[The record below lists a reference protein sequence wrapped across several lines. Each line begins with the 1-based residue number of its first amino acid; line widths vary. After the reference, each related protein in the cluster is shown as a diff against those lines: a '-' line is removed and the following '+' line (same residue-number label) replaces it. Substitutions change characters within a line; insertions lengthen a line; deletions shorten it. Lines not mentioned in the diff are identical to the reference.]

1 MLVAAA
7 VLPHPPILVPAVA
20 AGAAAELDELRDA
33 CRRAVKAVAASSPD
47 VTYLVGVDS
56 APHATSFAPWGVD
69 EPVDVPEPLPLPLL
83 VGAWLTA
90 GTSRSFV
97 VVADELEPQ
106 ECAELGA
113 ELAGSAGR
121 VAIIAMG
128 DGSARLS
135 EKAPGY
141 LDDRAAGYDDAAARA
156 LRQADAEALL
166 GLDPWL
172 ARDLQVA
179 GRAPW
184 QVLAGAA
191 TALDPSLVED
201 LWHGAPYGVGYH
213 VVTWSWNNNEK

>member
-1 MLVAAA
+1 VLVAAA
-7 VLPHPPILVPAVA
+7 VLPHPPMLVPAVA

-33 CRRAVKAVAASSPD
+33 CRRAVRTAAAASPEL
-47 VTYLVGVDS
+47 TYLLGVDT
-56 APHATSFAPWGVD
+56 APHASSFAPWGVD

-113 ELAGSAGR
+113 ELAGSAER

-128 DGSARLS
+128 DGPARLS

-141 LDDRAAGYDDAAARA
+141 LDDRAAGYDEAAAAALARA
-156 LRQADAEALL
+156 DTEALL

-172 ARDLQVA
+172 SRDLLVA

-191 TALDPSLVED
+191 ATLGPPLVED
-201 LWHGAPYGVGYH
+201 GWHGAPYGVGYH
-213 VVTWSWNNNEK
+213 VVTWSWQENA